1 MGHRPGERLPALEQ
15 KLDLVD
21 LVMYAA
27 ATWDWY
33 RWHYDAAAARESG
46 LPGPL
51 VDGQMLG
58 ALLARQALAW
68 AGPRARVRRMSF
80 RFSSMVFAGDTVRCD
95 GEVMKVA
102 EAEAATL
109 VTLAQRVRVGE
120 RVTIDAAVM
129 DLEIPR

>member
-1 MGHRPGERLPALEQ
+1 MDARAGDALPALEQ

-21 LVMYAA
+21 LVLYAA

-33 RWHYDAAAARESG
+33 RWHYDAAVARESG
-46 LPGPL
+46 LEGPL

-80 RFSSMVFAGDTVRCD
+80 RFTSMVFAGDTVRCES
-95 GEVMKVA
+95 EVTSVNDQGG
-102 EAEAATL
+102 ATL
-109 VTLAQRVRVGE
+109 ITLMQRVRVGD
-120 RVTIDAAVM
+120 RLAIDGATAE
-129 DLEIPR
+129 LEVPR